1 MSSKPPAKLPAAL
14 STARRQ
20 LDRWRSGH
28 RPHTRLPKESW
39 EQAVALARKHGLN
52 KTASALGLKYDSLK
66 KHLEAA
72 SSEVSDPP
80 KARPEFLE
88 LLPRALMPGSLQC
101 TITLDNGHAGP
112 IQMHVLGL
120 GVGDLVALMRRLREN
135 RA

>member
-1 MSSKPPAKLPAAL
+1 MSSKPPAKFPAAL

-39 EQAVALARKHGLN
+39 EQAVALAREHGLN

-66 KHLEAA
+66 KHVEAA
-72 SSEVSDPP
+72 SSEVSDPQ

-88 LLPRALMPGSLQC
+88 LLPRELLPGSLQC
-101 TITLDNGHAGP
+101 PIELDDGHGGP
-112 IQMHVLGL
+112 IQLHVKGL
-120 GVGDLVALMRRLREN
+120 GVCDLVALTRMLREN